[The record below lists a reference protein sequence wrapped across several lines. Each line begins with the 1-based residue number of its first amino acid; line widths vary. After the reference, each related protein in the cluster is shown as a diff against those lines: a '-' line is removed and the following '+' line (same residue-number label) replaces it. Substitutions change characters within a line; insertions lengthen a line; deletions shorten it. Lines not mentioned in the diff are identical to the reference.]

1 VEFAVVTGQSGAGR
15 SQAANFLED
24 LGWFVIDNL
33 PAALLPKVSELA
45 VTNNEK
51 FDRVALVAG
60 SGDEA
65 SEITAAIRDLRKAEG
80 ARVRVIFL
88 QASVPVLVRRYE
100 STKRPHPFNPDVP
113 LVEAIETEAESL
125 EVIKAEAD
133 MVVDTTATSVHQL
146 RDRIE
151 GEFATDTDDT
161 AMSVRIVSF
170 GYKHGLPLDVDLVMD
185 CRFLPNPHWV
195 EELRP
200 LTGRDP
206 EIGSYLE
213 GQAIT
218 PEFLERLYSLID
230 LLLPAYEREGKS
242 YLSIA
247 VGCTGGKHRS
257 VWAAGQLRGHL
268 EQQGYHPGPGFDVAV
283 TLLSRSRLGTA
294 IRRRRKY
301 VAQVARRSR
310 LGNWGSAIV
319 EGSHVASFRSLLR
332 PLHVDRANAFLGP
345 LD

>member
-45 VTNNEK
+45 GVGGGR
-51 FDRVALVAG
+51 FARVALVAG
-60 SGDEA
+60 SGEDA
-65 SEITAAIRDLRKAEG
+65 GEITAAIRSLRKTDD

-88 QASVPVLVRRYE
+88 QSNTPVLVRRYE
-100 STKRPHPFNPDVP
+100 STKRPHPWDSSLP
-113 LVEAIETEAESL
+113 LVEAIDTERAAL

-133 MVVDTTATSVHQL
+133 MVIDTTNTSVHQL

-151 GEFATDTDDT
+151 AEFATEADDT

-195 EELRP
+195 EDLRP

-206 EIGSYLE
+206 EVGAYLE
-213 GQAIT
+213 AQTIT
-218 PEFLERLYSLID
+218 PDFLERLYSLLD
-230 LLLPAYEREGKS
+230 LLMPAYEREGKS
-242 YLSIA
+242 YLSVAI
-247 VGCTGGKHRS
+247 GCTGGQHRS
-257 VWAAGQLRGHL
+257 VWVAGQLRGHL
-268 EQQGYHPGPGFDVAV
+268 ESQGYAPRV
-283 TLLSRSRLGTA
+283 
-294 IRRRRKY
+294 
-301 VAQVARRSR
+301 
-310 LGNWGSAIV
+310 
-319 EGSHVASFRSLLR
+319 SHRD
-332 PLHVDRANAFLGP
+332 VDRNH
-345 LD
+345 